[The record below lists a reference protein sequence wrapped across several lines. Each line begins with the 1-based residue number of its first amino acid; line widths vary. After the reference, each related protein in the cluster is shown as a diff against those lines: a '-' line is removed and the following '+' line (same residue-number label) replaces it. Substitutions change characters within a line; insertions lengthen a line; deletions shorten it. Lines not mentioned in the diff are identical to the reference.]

1 MTDRDVR
8 QDDERRLREAL
19 RTAFDRAPDL
29 QPRPEFADA
38 LREQLRK
45 APAPGRRWVRSN
57 WLFALAASVLV
68 VAGLA
73 GVLVLRR
80 LAAWTDALAQDA
92 VGDHRNCALKFRLER
107 PPVPLVEAAREFDSA
122 YRLLQTAPAD
132 AVSTPDGEAQV
143 KARHSCAFGERRFG
157 HVVMEYRGHVVSLLM
172 TANDG
177 AVGAGQ
183 SLDVVPRLIGRPA
196 DGLSVVSVTGPHH
209 AILLVSDLDRAEL
222 TRLSKAVSVPLA
234 ERLQARLP
242 TAHEILATFFILPG
256 TR

>member
-8 QDDERRLREAL
+8 PDDERRLREAL
-19 RTAFDRAPDL
+19 RGAFERAPDL
-29 QPRPEFADA
+29 QARPEFADA

-45 APAPGRRWVRSN
+45 APAPGRRWVRSH
-57 WLFALAASVLV
+57 WLLALAASALL
-68 VAGLA
+68 VAGL
-73 GVLVLRR
+73 GGILVLRR
-80 LAAWTDALAQDA
+80 SPAWTNALAQDA
-92 VGDHRNCALKFRLER
+92 VGDHRDCALKFRLVR
-107 PPVPLVEAAREFDSA
+107 MPVPLEEAAKEFDSS

-132 AVSTPDGEAQV
+132 TVSTPDGEAHV
-143 KARHSCAFGERRFG
+143 KARHACVFGTRRFG

-177 AVGAGQ
+177 AVRAAQ
-183 SLDVVPRLIGRPA
+183 SLDVAPRLIGRPA

-209 AILLVSDLDRAEL
+209 AILLVSDLDSAEL

-242 TAHEILATFFILPG
+242 LAHEILATFFILPG